1 MWNRTDDSSKIW
13 ICSTESP
20 GFGPGEW
27 HGWDSALNMSI
38 VEPFFE
44 QGSEDEQGGTAPRA
58 AEGQSA
64 VKLSPVEWNTWS
76 PLSDPWMQ
84 INDSYYS

>member
-1 MWNRTDDSSKIW
+1 
-13 ICSTESP
+13 
-20 GFGPGEW
+20 
-27 HGWDSALNMSI
+27 MSI

-64 VKLSPVEWNTWS
+64 VKLSPVEWNT
-76 PLSDPWMQ
+76 
-84 INDSYYS
+84 